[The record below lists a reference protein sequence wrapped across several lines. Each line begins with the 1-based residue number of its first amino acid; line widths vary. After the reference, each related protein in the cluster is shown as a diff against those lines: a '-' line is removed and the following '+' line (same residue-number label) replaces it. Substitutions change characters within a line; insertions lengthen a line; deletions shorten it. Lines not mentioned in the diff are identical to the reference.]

1 MPRRLLTDI
10 TEIIIHCAD
19 TPNGDRTY
27 DIGDIDEWHKDR
39 GFVRPDTTKRPHLKH
54 VGYHYVIN
62 PDGSIAVGR
71 SHKEIGAHA
80 AGRNAASIGI
90 CLIGR
95 DKYTVAAWYALADV
109 VDDLCVAYPRI
120 RNIIGHNDVTSK
132 KTCPGFKVAD
142 WLKADKK
149 PLEGHLY
156 AV

>member
-1 MPRRLLTDI
+1 MTR
-10 TEIIIHCAD
+10 
-19 TPNGDRTY
+19 
-27 DIGDIDEWHKDR
+27 
-39 GFVRPDTTKRPHLKH
+39 RPHLKY

-62 PDGSIAVGR
+62 PDGSVAAGR
-71 SHKEIGAHA
+71 SHLEVGAHA
-80 AGRNAASIGI
+80 AGRNQSSIGI

-95 DKYTVAAWYALADV
+95 EKYPIAAWWALADV
-109 VDDLCVAYPRI
+109 VDALEAAYPRI

-142 WLKADKK
+142 WLKAERK